1 MCRTTPQLVMNK
13 LKRKLSLQSETRDR
27 LFLLVEIQLDT
38 VLEDVFDVEWGGDI
52 IIRLHSSTLGCLMI
66 VKEEVV

>member
-1 MCRTTPQLVMNK
+1 MNK

-52 IIRLHSSTLGCLMI
+52 FIQLHSSTLGCLMI

>member
-1 MCRTTPQLVMNK
+1 MNK

-52 IIRLHSSTLGCLMI
+52 FIRLHSSTLGCLMI